1 MKNSVLRRTDGQTD
15 RSQVHVLSCASQLK
29 RIIKQRN
36 VYNCT
41 QVILLTLQECTFNED
56 LKNVRLTKI
65 PQTVFHYSKET
76 KDINLSNNNIEEIQ
90 EETFNGLF
98 IVEKLDLSSNK
109 ISLVNSVMFSDLNQL
124 NILNLSMNSLE
135 SIINLV
141 LPRSVGVIDLS
152 WNSLDNSQNNVFSSV
167 TPFEVKYLEE
177 SINRKYNPS
186 IFTECEISQF
196 ES

>member
-1 MKNSVLRRTDGQTD
+1 MKTLLRILILIEICLGDYSPLRPKC
-15 RSQVHVLSCASQLK
+15 SEK
-29 RIIKQRN
+29 RIIKQHN
-36 VYNCT
+36 FNDCT
-41 QVILLTLQECTFNED
+41 QVILLTLQECRNTFNGD
-56 LKNVRLTKI
+56 LKNVRLTKV

-76 KDINLSNNNIEEIQ
+76 KDINLRKNNIEEIQ

-109 ISLVNSVMFSDLNQL
+109 ISSVNSVMFSDLNQL

-152 WNSLDNSQNNVFSSV
+152 WNSLDNSQSNVFNSV
-167 TPFEVKYLEE
+167 TPFEVKYL
-177 SINRKYNPS
+177 
-186 IFTECEISQF
+186 
-196 ES
+196 